1 MFGYDWPR
9 VHAAVN
15 DLPAA
20 LLLVAVLFDLAAWST
35 KRNSLKAA
43 ALWTLWAGVIGGW
56 VAVIAG
62 LQAEDA
68 LEHGS
73 AIHDLM
79 SQHQTQALVTMG
91 VFTAI
96 LGYKLFRR
104 AMLTGVEDLVL
115 RGLSVVG
122 VLGIVWTGLT
132 GGKLLFDHA
141 AGIPNATMQAEIE
154 NRVSGHQHAPGEA
167 PGHEHPAPADTAKTT
182 GHTHPP
188 GTAPHRH

>member
-9 VHAAVN
+9 VHAALN

-35 KRNSLKAA
+35 KRTSLKAA

-56 VAVIAG
+56 IAVIAG
-62 LQAEDA
+62 LQARDA
-68 LEHGS
+68 LEHGT
-73 AIHDLM
+73 AIHALM
-79 SQHQTQALVTMG
+79 SQHQRQALVTMG

-96 LGYKLFRR
+96 VGYKLFRR
-104 AMLTGVEDLVL
+104 ARLTAVEDLVL

-122 VLGIVWTGLT
+122 VLGIVWTGRT
-132 GGKLLFDHA
+132 GGRLMFDHA
-141 AGIPNATMQAEIE
+141 AGISNATMQVEME
-154 NRVSGHQHAPGEA
+154 NRERGHQHAPGEA
-167 PGHEHPAPADTAKTT
+167 PDHEHPPPADSAKPA